1 MEEATE
7 HMETDGTEAPLSPAE
22 SQTPKKEEHKLEGV
36 AAIGYNFTTNQEA
49 LSDFVN
55 TLSPIAKQQD
65 ETGIGRITE
74 GITSVLTELGYS
86 ESQLKARKDE
96 KLGKPENPPLISKED
111 AGHRLLT
118 IARALIPL
126 TVPKQM
132 TLFRSAFVMLNSNFD
147 QLIADLIS
155 YFYKEFPD
163 ALHSDNSLTLSELQS
178 CSDIDEAREFVT
190 AKTVRTVTSG
200 SLDQQM
206 RFFRQTIKV
215 TGFDEVVKW
224 DVVSE
229 AVARRNLLVH
239 CGGIVNRSY
248 LSEVPLE
255 ERPPDAKTAK
265 IGSIL
270 VVPPQY
276 FRDAF
281 TEFFAAGMA
290 VLQCCWRKWHKDERD
305 EADGVLIDIMYRTLL
320 KEDWK
325 LAERIGELAAS
336 CKAAD
341 EENRLLLLFNY
352 CISLKQ
358 LDRFDLLDKCIAN
371 LDVSAHRPKFRLA
384 VAALR
389 NDERNIYRTGYA
401 LDSGKSGVMMRCDR
415 GLSEASH
422 GV

>member
-86 ESQLKARKDE
+86 ESQLKAHKDE

-190 AKTVRTVTSG
+190 AKTV
-200 SLDQQM
+200 L
-206 RFFRQTIKV
+206 
-215 TGFDEVVKW
+215 
-224 DVVSE
+224 
-229 AVARRNLLVH
+229 VARST
-239 CGGIVNRSY
+239 NRC
-248 LSEVPLE
+248 
-255 ERPPDAKTAK
+255 
-265 IGSIL
+265 
-270 VVPPQY
+270 
-276 FRDAF
+276 AF
-281 TEFFAAGMA
+281 SG
-290 VLQCCWRKWHKDERD
+290 
-305 EADGVLIDIMYRTLL
+305 
-320 KEDWK
+320 
-325 LAERIGELAAS
+325 
-336 CKAAD
+336 
-341 EENRLLLLFNY
+341 RL
-352 CISLKQ
+352 
-358 LDRFDLLDKCIAN
+358 
-371 LDVSAHRPKFRLA
+371 
-384 VAALR
+384 
-389 NDERNIYRTGYA
+389 
-401 LDSGKSGVMMRCDR
+401 
-415 GLSEASH
+415 
-422 GV
+422 